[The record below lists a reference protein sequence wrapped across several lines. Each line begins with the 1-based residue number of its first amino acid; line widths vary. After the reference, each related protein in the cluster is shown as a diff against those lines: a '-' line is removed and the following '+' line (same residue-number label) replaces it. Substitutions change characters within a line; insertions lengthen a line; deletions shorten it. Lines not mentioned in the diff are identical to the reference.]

1 MGPTGNEMVSDNQES
16 ATEAT
21 AVNQEESHKKA
32 WGTLFFFCFVFL
44 FSCKQQDIEDSFF

>member
-21 AVNQEESHKKA
+21 AGNQEESHKKA
-32 WGTLFFFCFVFL
+32 RGHCLFWGGFFHAN
-44 FSCKQQDIEDSFF
+44 SKT